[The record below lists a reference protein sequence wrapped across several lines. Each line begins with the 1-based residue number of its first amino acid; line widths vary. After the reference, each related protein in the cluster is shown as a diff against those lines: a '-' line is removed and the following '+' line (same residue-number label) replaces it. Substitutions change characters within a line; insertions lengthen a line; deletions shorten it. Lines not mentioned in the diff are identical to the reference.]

1 MDYVL
6 ELSNIYKYYGSL
18 AANKDVSLKVKKGS
32 VHAIVGENGAGKST
46 LMNVIA
52 GVISPDSGTIKLNGK
67 DQVFRNANDANRA
80 GIGMVQ
86 QEFMLFDRL
95 SVLDNII
102 MGYEGVERAALSTEK
117 HAKQR
122 SKRSAR
128 NMAFI
133 LN

>member
-52 GVISPDSGTIKLNGK
+52 GVISP
-67 DQVFRNANDANRA
+67 VRNN
-80 GIGMVQ
+80 
-86 QEFMLFDRL
+86 
-95 SVLDNII
+95 
-102 MGYEGVERAALSTEK
+102 
-117 HAKQR
+117 
-122 SKRSAR
+122 
-128 NMAFI
+128 
-133 LN
+133 

>member
-67 DQVFRNANDANRA
+67 DQVFRNA
-80 GIGMVQ
+80 
-86 QEFMLFDRL
+86 
-95 SVLDNII
+95 
-102 MGYEGVERAALSTEK
+102 K
-117 HAKQR
+117 
-122 SKRSAR
+122 
-128 NMAFI
+128 
-133 LN
+133 